1 MTCAEV
7 ANFQKVPLSYPE
19 LDLDT
24 GNLDVVALVF
34 TFNQETF
41 IAECLRSILSQE
53 FTGSMGV
60 VIYDDCSTDATR
72 DKIRECVAEFAHTDR
87 KVWLI
92 AAEENLWSKAE
103 SPFKR
108 INNMISAK
116 YIAFCDGDDAW
127 GDPLKIQ
134 KQFDFMEANARY
146 AVCGHDSKIVD
157 ETGALLA
164 ESKLPEGA
172 KRDCSDAELRRLSCW
187 VLMNTIFYRADV
199 HLPES
204 IVGRMGHYKY
214 MPEVAPAIY
223 RKHSNGVWSS
233 KDGLSQLVTQSIA
246 DLRLAEHY
254 LAQGDQETSLYL
266 LLRTQHELNRV
277 KVNQPQAVPRAS

>member
-1 MTCAEV
+1 MGRHYSH
-7 ANFQKVPLSYPE
+7 LS
-19 LDLDT
+19 LD
-24 GNLDVVALVF
+24 
-34 TFNQETF
+34 E
-41 IAECLRSILSQE
+41 R
-53 FTGSMGV
+53 
-60 VIYDDCSTDATR
+60 R
-72 DKIRECVAEFAHTDR
+72 
-87 KVWLI
+87 
-92 AAEENLWSKAE
+92 
-103 SPFKR
+103 R
-108 INNMISAK
+108 IAK

-146 AVCGHDSKIVD
+146 AVCGHDAKIVD

-204 IVGRMGHYKY
+204 ISYMVNQDRMLWSMLGRRGHYKY

-254 LAQGDQETSLYL
+254 LAPGDQETSLYL

-277 KVNQPQAVPRAS
+277 KVNQPQAVSRAS